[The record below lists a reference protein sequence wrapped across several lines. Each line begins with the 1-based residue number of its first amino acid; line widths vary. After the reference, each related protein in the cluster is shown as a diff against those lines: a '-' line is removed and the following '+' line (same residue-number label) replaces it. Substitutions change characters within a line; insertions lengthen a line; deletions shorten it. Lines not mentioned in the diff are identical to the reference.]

1 MSESELRDRL
11 DRIFTVVM
19 LGIIVTWL
27 SLCMVAVSIQLKINA
42 LIDLSKP
49 TAVEVQSQEEDR

>member
-11 DRIFTVVM
+11 DRIFTAVM

-27 SLCMVAVSIQLKINA
+27 SLCMVAVSLRLKIDA
-42 LIDLSKP
+42 LIDVSKP
-49 TAVEVQSQEEDR
+49 TSVEVQSQEDDR

>member
-11 DRIFTVVM
+11 DRIFNAVM

-27 SLCMVAVSIQLKINA
+27 SLCMVAVSLRMKIDA

-49 TAVEVQSQEEDR
+49 TSVEVQSQEEDR